1 MTTAQRIPPPAWAM
15 AQDGRISTAPRL
27 GDAVRDLRA
36 VSLAEVE
43 ALAHL
48 QTRVDRK
55 YVVPEWLAARLVTDL
70 VGMVQVLEIDGLRS
84 FRYSS
89 VYFDAP
95 DLRLYLAAARGRPRR
110 AKVRT
115 RTYIDS
121 GLCSL
126 EVKTRDPR
134 GLTVKHRRPHAVGD
148 HRRLGG
154 GDAFVRGFEGL
165 AEVSA
170 ALRPTLTTR
179 FTRSTLLLADG
190 AARVTLDVDL
200 EMTTPDGARARLPGG
215 VVVET
220 KSPGGPSDV
229 DRLLWAGRC
238 RPARVSKY
246 GAGMAAL
253 HPDLPGNRW
262 ARVVRDHVV
271 CD

>member
-1 MTTAQRIPPPAWAM
+1 MTTAPHGQ
-15 AQDGRISTAPRL
+15 ISTASRL
-27 GDAVRDLRA
+27 TDAVRDLRA

-43 ALAHL
+43 ALARL

-55 YVVPEWLAARLVTDL
+55 YVVPASLATRLVSDL
-70 VGMVQVLEIDGLRS
+70 AGSVRALEIDGLRS

-115 RTYIDS
+115 RTYVDS
-121 GLCSL
+121 GLCAL

-134 GLTVKHRRPHAVGD
+134 GITVKHRRPHLARLD
-148 HRRLGG
+148 HRLLPQGER
-154 GDAFVRGFEGL
+154 FV
-165 AEVSA
+165 AEVAGQQVARSG
-170 ALRPTLTTR
+170 LRPTLTTR
-179 FTRSTLLLADG
+179 FTRSTLLLDDG

-200 EMTTPDGARARLPGG
+200 EMTTPDGACARLPRG

-220 KSPGGPSDV
+220 KSPGGPSAV
-229 DRLLWAGRC
+229 DRLLWAARC

-262 ARVVRDHVV
+262 ARVVRGHVV
-271 CD
+271 RD